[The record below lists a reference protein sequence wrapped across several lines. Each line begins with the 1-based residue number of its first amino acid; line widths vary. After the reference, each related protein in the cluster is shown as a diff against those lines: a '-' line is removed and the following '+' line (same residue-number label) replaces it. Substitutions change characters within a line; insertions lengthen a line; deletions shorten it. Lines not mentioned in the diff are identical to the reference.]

1 VFEKIATA
9 HVTILPPHCC
19 LVAVTTGEVSLGA
32 WTARWNIETKKIFLQ
47 IRSYTLTAVIATVA
61 AMGVSSHGLQHN
73 VLTSI

>member
-9 HVTILPPHCC
+9 HVKILPPHCR

-32 WTARWNIETKKIFLQ
+32 WTARWNMETKKIFLQ
-47 IRSYTLTAVIATVA
+47 IMSYTLTVVIATWEYHH
-61 AMGVSSHGLQHN
+61 MDYSTSCN